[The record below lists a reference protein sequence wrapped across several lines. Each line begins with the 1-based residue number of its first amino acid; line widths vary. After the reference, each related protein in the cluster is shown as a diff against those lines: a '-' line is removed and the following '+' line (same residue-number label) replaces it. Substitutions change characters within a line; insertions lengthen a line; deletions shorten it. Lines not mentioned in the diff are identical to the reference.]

1 MLYFIMRPDNTV
13 EANPVFT
20 RHGGLVKDY
29 ARCCKRAERC
39 LGRVYSTDGH
49 HARLLADYYVE
60 PAPAAKPSKREY
72 WAARAQAAV
81 FA

>member
-13 EANPVFT
+13 EVNPVFT

-29 ARCCKRAERC
+29 ARCCRRAEGC
-39 LGRVYSTDGH
+39 LGRVYSTDG
-49 HARLLADYYVE
+49 RLLADYYVE
-60 PAPAAKPSKREY
+60 PAPVAKPSKREY